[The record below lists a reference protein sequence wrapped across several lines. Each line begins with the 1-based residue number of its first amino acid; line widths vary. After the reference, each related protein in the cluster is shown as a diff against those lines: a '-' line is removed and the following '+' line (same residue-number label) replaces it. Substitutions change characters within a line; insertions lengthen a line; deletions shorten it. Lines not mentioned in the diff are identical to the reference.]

1 MEEVNLATYYTAL
14 SYDYT
19 LYGSDGK
26 YKGGNFLPNGVFVRA
41 TVGMKSVVQRTN
53 CGILCLYNSKG
64 QFADFI
70 HGKKYK
76 LVGQSTSKQEFDRRK
91 QQIINELRNL
101 KVKNNI
107 QTKPL
112 MVDEKEEDEIS
123 RLSQIEI
130 EHSVDVNKPLT
141 YQDIIT
147 MFDSSKY
154 VTSDNQNLKRIKVD
168 EIFTSQSWSN
178 ITRLSYYDLMII
190 MSQSGVKLFDFDAVS
205 EFLQQLHFKIPS
217 TSSATKKRRI
227 KRNHFLPGTIEYDN
241 LKVKLDYIKKNF
253 YLNKVGR
260 DIVMLS
266 YNYRSF
272 CRKVICRFHSENDFY
287 KIIFMASGTGKTHL
301 TSRYPLCFFDIDDCK
316 SKDQLN
322 SFKNRLRFLKQKYKG
337 YQNKMDFVWK
347 EVNDEWKTL
356 VSNQKDKIFRGN
368 RVLLAHGPEQI
379 PEDILSKS
387 QCFIMLPLTTMNLRY
402 QVQNL
407 KHLLSLDQYD
417 KIKVD
422 YSMYLVF
429 TMLAFQL
436 DLQITRVR
444 NLVVK

>member
-1 MEEVNLATYYTAL
+1 MEEVNLSTYYTAL

-41 TVGMKSVVQRTN
+41 TSMMKSVVQRTN

-64 QFADFI
+64 QFADFQ

-76 LVGQSTSKQEFDRRK
+76 LIGQSTSKQEFDRRK

-107 QTKPL
+107 KQPA
-112 MVDEKEEDEIS
+112 VESHQDEFA
-123 RLSQIEI
+123 RLGEIEI
-130 EHSVDVNKPLT
+130 DDSVDVNKPLT

-154 VTSDNQNLKRIKVD
+154 VKSDNQDLMRIKVD
-168 EIFTSQSWSN
+168 DIFTSQSWSN
-178 ITRLSYYDLMII
+178 IKRLSYYDLMIV

-205 EFLQQLHFKIPS
+205 EFLQQLHFKMPT
-217 TSSATKKRRI
+217 TSSSVKKRRV

-241 LKVKLDYIKKNF
+241 LKVKLDYIKKRF
-253 YLNKVGR
+253 YINRIGR

-272 CRKVICRFHSENDFY
+272 CRKVICRFESTNDFY

-301 TSRYPLCFFDIDDCK
+301 TQRYPLCFFDIDDCK
-316 SKDQLN
+316 TKDQLN
-322 SFKNRLRFLKQKYKG
+322 SFKNRLRFLKQKYQG

-356 VSNQKDKIFRGN
+356 VGNQKK
-368 RVLLAHGPEQI
+368 
-379 PEDILSKS
+379 
-387 QCFIMLPLTTMNLRY
+387 
-402 QVQNL
+402 
-407 KHLLSLDQYD
+407 
-417 KIKVD
+417 
-422 YSMYLVF
+422 
-429 TMLAFQL
+429 
-436 DLQITRVR
+436 
-444 NLVVK
+444 